1 MTAELDFI
9 IGRAGTGKTRACLEA
24 MRERLQENPL
34 GPALILLLPEHMTF
48 KVERELAESIPQ
60 GKGFLRSYVFGFR
73 RFARHVLL
81 ETGHMKVPR
90 ISEVGRRL
98 LLRKILTKH
107 QKEKDLDVFARAV
120 RQRGFTESLSDAIKE
135 FKSYRLTTD
144 VLHEAAAEL
153 ASGTGSER
161 LAGKLQEMALLTD
174 EFQAEMQGKA
184 NDAEDMMQK
193 LAEVLPEAAIM
204 KGAEVWLDG
213 FIFFN
218 PQEMAVLKSL
228 LQSAA
233 KVHIT
238 LPMTGA
244 LQPDGR
250 VSLDSPENLQ
260 ETALFNRP
268 YRTLQAI
275 RQMMREELGC
285 TRPIPIHLLA
295 GQHRFAENTIM
306 PALEQELFRY
316 GGTAHEGSG
325 GVQLVEAANRRLE
338 VENAAADILRLVRDE
353 GWHYREI
360 GILVRDA
367 ESYDDLVRLVFAD
380 YGIPFF
386 EDAKRP
392 SIHHPLAEL
401 MRSAIEVVAKDW
413 RYETVFRCLRTG
425 FFPPVREDID
435 KLENYVLEF
444 GIRGRK
450 RWQQEEAWDWHRR
463 YSLDGEDGE
472 TVDEDTASTLAL
484 IDGLRRQ
491 SVAALTSLEKNL
503 HQARNVRGYT
513 TALYDF
519 LVELE
524 VPARL
529 QEWAD
534 LAEKEGRL
542 ADAAEHRQLWDDS
555 MALFDQLVEVSGEE
569 EMSLADFEA
578 ILSDGLDALQIS
590 LIPPGLDYV
599 TLAPFDQNSLDNL
612 RAIYILGAD
621 ADTMPR
627 RVREQGIFSDA
638 DRLHIAETL
647 AACQKEGGEAHTI
660 SRGGHERSFGEKFLL
675 YRGFNEAHEYLW
687 LSYALADAEGNGLQP
702 SPLFK
707 KIRALYPEVSFLSIP
722 LETVQRDD
730 DLLLAAPRPALSG
743 LANALRAERE
753 QGTMQPCWRDV
764 YNWARTQE
772 KWQRP
777 LRMALAGIF
786 AKAGDGKLPKEIAEQ
801 IFTKGTILR
810 GSVTQ
815 FEKFRQCPFAHFAAY
830 GLKLQERREYQFRSM
845 DLGQL
850 LHAVLKEYGGIV
862 KKDYANRWQDVP
874 EEKRAAICEDLVNTL
889 APRLQSEILLS
900 RDNYRHLKKRIEK
913 TAEQAVNHLSA
924 WAAVSEFQPAF
935 FEEAF
940 GHPDDEVHLKPLQ
953 LGEGYA
959 LSFKGQIDRLDLH
972 ENAPYY
978 LILDYK
984 TGHVA
989 INLFEVYYGLRLQL
1003 LVYMLVGRE
1012 LLREKGEKR
1021 LPAGILYAFLQNPL
1035 LQTRK
1040 KYSQAELEK
1049 RVNAELRMP
1058 GWVLADLDVAKAID
1072 ASFSHIKPGLSQ
1084 VRDEKKKAVLGPDGE
1099 PVMDFDANS
1108 RKRGYIRSPEEF
1120 ELMLAYVGYI
1130 LKDTGRAILS
1140 GDISASPY
1148 RLKDNKQQNACTYCE
1163 YRDVCGFDPS
1173 LEGYDYRDI
1182 GPEDD
1187 SVLEEKM
1194 AKCTGK
1200 EDLFREI
1207 HKGSAEGNRD
1217 KA

>member
-144 VLHEAAAEL
+144 VLREAAAEL

-193 LAEVLPEAAIM
+193 LAEALPEAPLM

-218 PQEMAVLKSL
+218 PQEMAVLRSL
-228 LQSAA
+228 LISAA
-233 KVHIT
+233 KVHIA
-238 LPMTGA
+238 LPMAGSPLA
-244 LQPDGR
+244 NGR

-275 RQMMREELGC
+275 CQMVRQELGY
-285 TRPIPIHLLA
+285 RGKIDIHLLTQ
-295 GQHRFAENTIM
+295 QHRFAEGSVM
-306 PALEQELFRY
+306 QGLEQELFRY
-316 GGTAHEGSG
+316 GGTSHEGQG
-325 GVQLVEAANRRLE
+325 GVRLVEAANRRLE

-360 GILVRDA
+360 GLLVRDA
-367 ESYDDLVRLVFAD
+367 ESYDELVRLVFAD

-435 KLENYVLEF
+435 RLENYVLEF

-450 RWQQEEAWDWHRR
+450 RWQQEEPWDWHRR
-463 YSLDGEDGE
+463 YTLDDGES
-472 TVDEDTASTLAL
+472 VDEDTASTLAL
-484 IDGLRRQ
+484 IDALRRQ
-491 SVAALTSLEKNL
+491 SVEALILLEKDL
-503 HQARNVRGYT
+503 HAAEDVRGYT

-519 LVELE
+519 LVHLD
-524 VPARL
+524 VPNRL
-529 QEWAD
+529 QEWAE

-555 MALFDQLVEVSGEE
+555 MALFDQLVEVSGTEK
-569 EMSLADFEA
+569 MSLADYEG

-599 TLAPFDQNSLDNL
+599 TLAPFDQNSLDNT
-612 RAIYILGAD
+612 RALYILGAD

-647 AACQKEGGEAHTI
+647 AACQKEGEEEHTI

-675 YRGFNEAHEYLW
+675 YRGFTEAHEYLW
-687 LSYALADAEGNGLQP
+687 ISYALADAEGNGLQA

-707 KIRALYPEVSFLSIP
+707 KIRALYPEVSFVSIP
-722 LETVQRDD
+722 LETVRRDD

-743 LANALRAERE
+743 LANALRSERE
-753 QGTMQPCWRDV
+753 RGTMQPCWRDV
-764 YNWARTQE
+764 YNWARAQD

-777 LRMALAGIF
+777 LHLALAGIF
-786 AKAGDGKLPKEIAEQ
+786 AKADEGKLPKELAEQ
-801 IFTKGTILR
+801 IFAKGTMLR

-830 GLKLQERREYQFRSM
+830 GLKLQERKEYQFRSM

-850 LHAVLKEYGGIV
+850 LHAVLKEYGGVV

-874 EEKRAAICEDLVNTL
+874 EQKRSAICEDLVNTL

-940 GHPDDEVHLKPLQ
+940 GHPDDEVHLKPLP
-953 LGEGYA
+953 LGDGYA

-972 ENAPYY
+972 ESAPYY

-1003 LVYMLVGRE
+1003 LVYMMVGRE
-1012 LLREKGEKR
+1012 LLREQGENR

-1040 KYSQAELEK
+1040 KYGEKELEK
-1049 RVNAELRMP
+1049 HVNAELRMP
-1058 GWVLADLDVAKAID
+1058 GWVLADIDVAKAID
-1072 ASFSHIKPGLSQ
+1072 SSFDFIKPGLRQ
-1084 VRDEKKKAVLGPDGE
+1084 LKDEKKKTVVGPDGK

-1108 RKRGYIRSPEEF
+1108 RKYGYIRSPEEF
-1120 ELMLAYVGYI
+1120 ELMLAYVDYI
-1130 LKDTGRAILS
+1130 LKDTGREILS
-1140 GDISASPY
+1140 GNISASPY
-1148 RLKDNKQQNACTYCE
+1148 RLKANKDQNACTYCE
-1163 YRDVCGFDPS
+1163 YRDVCGFDPDV
-1173 LEGYDYRDI
+1173 EGYSYRDI

-1187 SVLEEKM
+1187 VILEEKM
-1194 AKCTGK
+1194 AECTGK
-1200 EDLFREI
+1200 EQLIDAI
-1207 HKGSAEGNRD
+1207 HRRSAEGNSD

>member
-1 MTAELDFI
+1 M
-9 IGRAGTGKTRACLEA
+9 
-24 MRERLQENPL
+24 
-34 GPALILLLPEHMTF
+34 
-48 KVERELAESIPQ
+48 
-60 GKGFLRSYVFGFR
+60 
-73 RFARHVLL
+73 
-81 ETGHMKVPR
+81 
-90 ISEVGRRL
+90 
-98 LLRKILTKH
+98 
-107 QKEKDLDVFARAV
+107 
-120 RQRGFTESLSDAIKE
+120 
-135 FKSYRLTTD
+135 
-144 VLHEAAAEL
+144 
-153 ASGTGSER
+153 
-161 LAGKLQEMALLTD
+161 
-174 EFQAEMQGKA
+174 
-184 NDAEDMMQK
+184 
-193 LAEVLPEAAIM
+193 
-204 KGAEVWLDG
+204 
-213 FIFFN
+213 
-218 PQEMAVLKSL
+218 
-228 LQSAA
+228 
-233 KVHIT
+233 
-238 LPMTGA
+238 
-244 LQPDGR
+244 
-250 VSLDSPENLQ
+250 
-260 ETALFNRP
+260 
-268 YRTLQAI
+268 
-275 RQMMREELGC
+275 
-285 TRPIPIHLLA
+285 
-295 GQHRFAENTIM
+295 
-306 PALEQELFRY
+306 
-316 GGTAHEGSG
+316 
-325 GVQLVEAANRRLE
+325 
-338 VENAAADILRLVRDE
+338 
-353 GWHYREI
+353 
-360 GILVRDA
+360 
-367 ESYDDLVRLVFAD
+367 
-380 YGIPFF
+380 
-386 EDAKRP
+386 
-392 SIHHPLAEL
+392 
-401 MRSAIEVVAKDW
+401 
-413 RYETVFRCLRTG
+413 
-425 FFPPVREDID
+425 
-435 KLENYVLEF
+435 
-444 GIRGRK
+444 
-450 RWQQEEAWDWHRR
+450 
-463 YSLDGEDGE
+463 
-472 TVDEDTASTLAL
+472 
-484 IDGLRRQ
+484 
-491 SVAALTSLEKNL
+491 
-503 HQARNVRGYT
+503 
-513 TALYDF
+513 
-519 LVELE
+519 
-524 VPARL
+524 
-529 QEWAD
+529 
-534 LAEKEGRL
+534 
-542 ADAAEHRQLWDDS
+542 
-555 MALFDQLVEVSGEE
+555 
-569 EMSLADFEA
+569 
-578 ILSDGLDALQIS
+578 
-590 LIPPGLDYV
+590 
-599 TLAPFDQNSLDNL
+599 
-612 RAIYILGAD
+612 
-621 ADTMPR
+621 
-627 RVREQGIFSDA
+627 
-638 DRLHIAETL
+638 

>member
-1 MTAELDFI
+1 MTAELDFT
-9 IGRAGTGKTRACLEA
+9 IGRAGTGKTHACLAA
-24 MRERLQENPL
+24 MRQRMAEAPM

-48 KVERELAESIPQ
+48 KVERELAASIPKGQ
-60 GKGFLRSYVFGFR
+60 GFLRSYVFGFR

-98 LLRKILTKH
+98 LLRKILVHH
-107 QKEKDLDVFARAV
+107 QKEKDLQVFARAV
-120 RQRGFTESLSDAIKE
+120 RQRGFTESLSDVIQE

-144 VLHEAAAEL
+144 VLREAADEL
-153 ASGTGSER
+153 AKGNER

-174 EFQAEMQGKA
+174 EFAAEMQGKA
-184 NDAEDMMQK
+184 NDAEDMMNQ
-193 LAEVLPEAAIM
+193 LAEAIPEAPLI

-218 PQEMAVLKSL
+218 PQEMAVLRALIKT
-228 LQSAA
+228 AA
-233 KVHIT
+233 KVHVA
-238 LPMTGA
+238 LPMAGLA
-244 LQPDGR
+244 EGDGR
-250 VSLDSPENLQ
+250 VRLDLPENLQ

-275 RQMMREELGC
+275 RRMAREELGY
-285 TRPIPIHLLA
+285 RGPMPIHLLA
-295 GQHRFAENTIM
+295 EQHRFA
-306 PALEQELFRY
+306 PASILRGMEQELFRY
-316 GGTAHEGSG
+316 GGSAQSEEQ
-325 GVQLVEAANRRLE
+325 GVQLVEAANRRIE
-338 VENAAADILRLVRDE
+338 VESAAADILRLVRDE

-360 GILVRDA
+360 GLLVRDGEA
-367 ESYDDLVRLVFAD
+367 YGDIVRLVFED

-401 MRSAIEVVAKDW
+401 MRSAIEVVARDW

-435 KLENYVLEF
+435 RLENYVLEF

-450 RWQQEEAWDWHRR
+450 RWQQQEPWDWHRR
-463 YSLDGEDGE
+463 YSLEDGE
-472 TVDEDTASTLAL
+472 QVDEDTASSLAL
-484 IDGLRRQ
+484 IDSLRRQ
-491 SVAALTSLEKNL
+491 SVEALSALEAALR
-503 HQARNVRGYT
+503 AADDVRGYT
-513 TALYDF
+513 LALYDF
-519 LVELE
+519 LVQLE

-529 QEWAD
+529 QEWAEV
-534 LAEKEGRL
+534 AEREGRL

-555 MALFDQLVEVSGEE
+555 MALFDQLVEVSGTEK
-569 EMSLADFEA
+569 MTLSDYEA
-578 ILSDGLDALQIS
+578 VLSDGLDALQIS

-599 TLAPFDQNSLDNL
+599 TLASFDQNSLDNMRGL
-612 RAIYILGAD
+612 YILGAD
-621 ADTMPR
+621 AATMPR
-627 RVREQGIFSDA
+627 RVQEQGIFSDA

-647 AACQKEGGEAHTI
+647 AACQKEGEEEHTI
-660 SRGGHERSFGEKFLL
+660 SRGGHEKSFGEKFLL
-675 YRGFNEAHEYLW
+675 YRGFTEARDYLW
-687 LSYALADAEGNGLQP
+687 ISYALADAEGNGLQP
-702 SPLFK
+702 SPLVK
-707 KIRALYPEVSFLSIP
+707 KMRELFPKAAFLSIP
-722 LETVQRDD
+722 LETVRRDD

-743 LANALRAERE
+743 LANVLRGERE
-753 QGTMQPCWRDV
+753 HQAMQPCWRDV
-764 YNWARTQE
+764 YNWAMGQKE
-772 KWQRP
+772 WQRP
-777 LRMALAGIF
+777 LQLALAGLF
-786 AKAGDGKLPKEIAEQ
+786 ARSGAGRIPKELAEQ
-801 IFTKGTILR
+801 IFAKGTVLR

-850 LHAVLKEYGGIV
+850 LHAVLKEYGSIV
-862 KKDYANRWQDVP
+862 KRDYANRWQDVP
-874 EEKRAAICEDLVNTL
+874 EEKRAALCEELVNTL

-913 TAEQAVNHLSA
+913 TAEQAVGHLSA
-924 WAAVSEFQPAF
+924 WAAVSAFQPAF

-940 GHPDDEVHLKPLQ
+940 GHPDDEVHLKPLP
-953 LGEGYA
+953 LGDGYA

-972 ENAPYY
+972 ECAPYY

-1003 LVYMLVGRE
+1003 LVYMMVGRE
-1012 LLREKGEKR
+1012 LLKEKGEKR

-1035 LQTRK
+1035 LQTRQ
-1040 KYSQAELEK
+1040 KYTQAELEK

-1072 ASFSHIKPGLSQ
+1072 ASFSFIKPGLSK
-1084 VRDEKKKAVLGPDGE
+1084 VKDEKKKDVIGPDGK
-1099 PVMDFDANS
+1099 PVMDFDSNS
-1108 RKRGYIRSPEEF
+1108 RKRGYIRKPEEF
-1120 ELMLAYVGYI
+1120 ELMLAYVDYI
-1130 LKDTGRAILS
+1130 LRDTGRAILG

-1148 RLKDNKQQNACTYCE
+1148 RLKAKKEQTACTYCE
-1163 YRDVCGFDPS
+1163 YRDVCGFDPDI
-1173 LEGYDYRDI
+1173 EGYAYRDI

-1187 SVLEEKM
+1187 AVLEEKM
-1194 AKCTGK
+1194 ASCTGK
-1200 EDLFREI
+1200 EDLLDAI
-1207 HKGSAEGNRD
+1207 HRGSEESD
-1217 KA
+1217 

>member
-144 VLHEAAAEL
+144 VLREAAAEL

-193 LAEVLPEAAIM
+193 LAEALPEAPLM

-218 PQEMAVLKSL
+218 PQEMAVLRSL
-228 LQSAA
+228 LISAA
-233 KVHIT
+233 KVHIA
-238 LPMTGA
+238 LPMAGSPLA
-244 LQPDGR
+244 NGR

-275 RQMMREELGC
+275 CQMARQELVYRGK
-285 TRPIPIHLLA
+285 IDIHLLTQ
-295 GQHRFAENTIM
+295 QHRFAESSVM
-306 PALEQELFRY
+306 QGLEQELFRY
-316 GGTAHEGSG
+316 GGTSHEGQG
-325 GVQLVEAANRRLE
+325 GVRLVEAANRRLE

-360 GILVRDA
+360 GLLVRDA

-435 KLENYVLEF
+435 RLENYVLEF

-450 RWQQEEAWDWHRR
+450 RWQQEEPWDWHRR
-463 YSLDGEDGE
+463 YTLDDGES
-472 TVDEDTASTLAL
+472 VDEDTASTLAL
-484 IDGLRRQ
+484 IDALRRQ
-491 SVAALTSLEKNL
+491 AVEALILLEKDL
-503 HQARNVRGYT
+503 HAAEDVRGYT

-519 LVELE
+519 LVHLD
-524 VPARL
+524 VPNRL
-529 QEWAD
+529 QEWAE

-555 MALFDQLVEVSGEE
+555 MALFDQLVEVSGIEK
-569 EMSLADFEA
+569 MSLADYEA

-599 TLAPFDQNSLDNL
+599 TLAPFDQNSLDNT
-612 RAIYILGAD
+612 RALYILGAD

-647 AACQKEGGEAHTI
+647 AACQKEGEEEHTI

-675 YRGFNEAHEYLW
+675 YRGFTEAHEYLW
-687 LSYALADAEGNGLQP
+687 VSYALADAEGNGLQA

-707 KIRALYPEVSFLSIP
+707 KIRALYPEISFVSIP
-722 LETVQRDD
+722 LETVRRDD

-743 LANALRAERE
+743 LANALRSERE
-753 QGTMQPCWRDV
+753 RGTMQPCWRDV
-764 YNWARTQE
+764 YNWARAQD

-777 LRMALAGIF
+777 LHLALAGIF
-786 AKAGDGKLPKEIAEQ
+786 AKADEGKLPKELAEQ
-801 IFTKGTILR
+801 IFAKGTMLR

-830 GLKLQERREYQFRSM
+830 GLKLQERKEYQFRSM

-850 LHAVLKEYGGIV
+850 LHAVLKEYGGVV

-874 EEKRAAICEDLVNTL
+874 EQKRSAICEDLVNTL

-940 GHPDDEVHLKPLQ
+940 GHPDDEVHLKPLP
-953 LGEGYA
+953 LGDGYA

-972 ENAPYY
+972 ESAPYY

-1003 LVYMLVGRE
+1003 LVYMMVGRE
-1012 LLREKGEKR
+1012 LLREQGENR

-1040 KYSQAELEK
+1040 KYGEKELEK
-1049 RVNAELRMP
+1049 HVNAELRMP
-1058 GWVLADLDVAKAID
+1058 GWVLADIDVAKAID
-1072 ASFSHIKPGLSQ
+1072 SSFDFIKPGLRQ
-1084 VRDEKKKAVLGPDGE
+1084 LKDEKKKTVVGPDGK

-1108 RKRGYIRSPEEF
+1108 RKYGYIRSPEEF
-1120 ELMLAYVGYI
+1120 ELMLAYVDYI
-1130 LKDTGRAILS
+1130 LKDTGREILS
-1140 GDISASPY
+1140 GNISASPY
-1148 RLKDNKQQNACTYCE
+1148 RLKANKDQNACTYCE
-1163 YRDVCGFDPS
+1163 YRDVCGFDPDV
-1173 LEGYDYRDI
+1173 EGYSYRDI

-1187 SVLEEKM
+1187 VILEEKM
-1194 AKCTGK
+1194 AECTGK
-1200 EDLFREI
+1200 EKLIDAI
-1207 HKGSAEGNRD
+1207 HRRSAEGNSD

>member
-9 IGRAGTGKTRACLEA
+9 IGRAGTGKTHACLEA
-24 MRERLQENPL
+24 MRQRLAENPL

-48 KVERELAESIPQ
+48 KVERGLAASIPQ
-60 GKGFLRSYVFGFR
+60 GKGFLRGYVFGFR

-107 QKEKDLDVFARAV
+107 QKEKDLQVFARAV

-144 VLHEAAAEL
+144 VLREAAEEL
-153 ASGTGSER
+153 AAGTGNER

-174 EFQAEMQGKA
+174 EFGAEMQGKA

-193 LAEVLPEAAIM
+193 LAEALPEAAIM

-238 LPMTGA
+238 LPMTGI
-244 LQPDGR
+244 LQADGR

-295 GQHRFAENTIM
+295 EQHRFAGNTIM

-316 GGTAHEGSG
+316 GGTAHEGKG

-450 RWQQEEAWDWHRR
+450 RWQQAEPWDWHRR

-491 SVAALTSLEKNL
+491 SVEALTSLEKNL
-503 HQARNVRGYT
+503 HQAKDVRGFT

-555 MALFDQLVEVSGEE
+555 MALFDQLVEVSGDE

-612 RAIYILGAD
+612 RAIYILGVD

-707 KIRALYPEVSFLSIP
+707 KIRALYPEVPFLSIP

-753 QGTMQPCWRDV
+753 QGTMQPCWCDV

-786 AKAGDGKLPKEIAEQ
+786 AKAGEGKLPKEIAEQ

-874 EEKRAAICEDLVNTL
+874 EEKRAVICEELVNTL

-924 WAAVSEFQPAF
+924 WAAVSSFQPAF

-940 GHPDDEVHLKPLQ
+940 GHPDDEVHLKPLP

-972 ENAPYY
+972 EKAPYY

-984 TGHVA
+984 TGHAA

-1040 KYSQAELEK
+1040 KYTQAELEK

-1099 PVMDFDANS
+1099 PLMDFDANS

-1120 ELMLAYVGYI
+1120 ELMLSYVDYI

-1173 LEGYDYRDI
+1173 LEGFDYRDI

-1200 EDLFREI
+1200 EELFREI
-1207 HKGSAEGNRD
+1207 HKGPAEGN
-1217 KA
+1217 

>member
-144 VLHEAAAEL
+144 VLREAAAEL

-193 LAEVLPEAAIM
+193 LAEALPEAPLM

-218 PQEMAVLKSL
+218 PQEMAVLRSL
-228 LQSAA
+228 LISAA
-233 KVHIT
+233 KVHIA
-238 LPMTGA
+238 LPMAGSPLA
-244 LQPDGR
+244 NGR

-275 RQMMREELGC
+275 CQMVRQELGY
-285 TRPIPIHLLA
+285 RGKIDIHLLTQ
-295 GQHRFAENTIM
+295 QHRFAEGSVM
-306 PALEQELFRY
+306 QGLEQELFRY
-316 GGTAHEGSG
+316 GGTSHEGQG
-325 GVQLVEAANRRLE
+325 GVRLVEAANRRLE

-360 GILVRDA
+360 GLLVRDA

-435 KLENYVLEF
+435 RLENYVLEF

-450 RWQQEEAWDWHRR
+450 RWQQEAPWDWHRR
-463 YSLDGEDGE
+463 YTLDDGES
-472 TVDEDTASTLAL
+472 VDEDTASTLAL
-484 IDGLRRQ
+484 IDALRRQ
-491 SVAALTSLEKNL
+491 AVEALILLEKDL
-503 HQARNVRGYT
+503 HAAEDVRGYT

-519 LVELE
+519 LVHLD
-524 VPARL
+524 VPNRL
-529 QEWAD
+529 QEWAE

-555 MALFDQLVEVSGEE
+555 MALFDQLVEVSGTEK
-569 EMSLADFEA
+569 MSLADYEA

-590 LIPPGLDYV
+590 LIPPGIDYV
-599 TLAPFDQNSLDNL
+599 TLAPFDQNSLDNT
-612 RAIYILGAD
+612 RALYILGAD

-647 AACQKEGGEAHTI
+647 AACQKEGEEEHTI

-675 YRGFNEAHEYLW
+675 YRGFTEAHEYLW
-687 LSYALADAEGNGLQP
+687 ISYALADAEGNGLQA
-702 SPLFK
+702 SSLFK
-707 KIRALYPEVSFLSIP
+707 KIRALYPEVSFVSIP
-722 LETVQRDD
+722 LETVRRDD

-743 LANALRAERE
+743 LANALRSERE
-753 QGTMQPCWRDV
+753 RGTMQPCWRDV
-764 YNWARTQE
+764 YNWARAQD

-777 LRMALAGIF
+777 LHLALAGIF
-786 AKAGDGKLPKEIAEQ
+786 AKADEGKLPKELAEQ
-801 IFTKGTILR
+801 IFAKGTMLR

-830 GLKLQERREYQFRSM
+830 GLKLQERKEYQFRSM

-850 LHAVLKEYGGIV
+850 LHAVLKEYGGVV

-874 EEKRAAICEDLVNTL
+874 EQKRSAICEDLVNTL

-940 GHPDDEVHLKPLQ
+940 GHPDDEVHLKPLP
-953 LGEGYA
+953 LGDGYA

-972 ENAPYY
+972 ESAPYY

-1003 LVYMLVGRE
+1003 LVYMMVGRE
-1012 LLREKGEKR
+1012 LLREQGENR

-1040 KYSQAELEK
+1040 KYGEKELEK
-1049 RVNAELRMP
+1049 HVNAELRMP
-1058 GWVLADLDVAKAID
+1058 GWVLADIDVAKAID
-1072 ASFSHIKPGLSQ
+1072 SSFDFIKPGLRQ
-1084 VRDEKKKAVLGPDGE
+1084 LKDEKKKTVVGPDGK

-1108 RKRGYIRSPEEF
+1108 RKYGYIRSPEEF
-1120 ELMLAYVGYI
+1120 ELMLAYVDYI
-1130 LKDTGRAILS
+1130 LKDTGREILS
-1140 GDISASPY
+1140 GNISASPY
-1148 RLKDNKQQNACTYCE
+1148 RLKANKDQNACTYCE
-1163 YRDVCGFDPS
+1163 YRDVCGFDPDV
-1173 LEGYDYRDI
+1173 EGYSYRDI

-1187 SVLEEKM
+1187 VILEEKM
-1194 AKCTGK
+1194 AECTGK
-1200 EDLFREI
+1200 EKLIDAI
-1207 HKGSAEGNRD
+1207 HGRSAEGNSD

>member
-144 VLHEAAAEL
+144 VLREAAAEL

-193 LAEVLPEAAIM
+193 LAEALPEAPLM

-218 PQEMAVLKSL
+218 PQEMAVLRSL
-228 LQSAA
+228 LISAA
-233 KVHIT
+233 KVHIA
-238 LPMTGA
+238 LPMAGSPLA
-244 LQPDGR
+244 NGR

-275 RQMMREELGC
+275 CQMARQELGY
-285 TRPIPIHLLA
+285 RGKIDIHLLTQ
-295 GQHRFAENTIM
+295 QHRFAEGSVM
-306 PALEQELFRY
+306 QGLEQELFRY
-316 GGTAHEGSG
+316 GGTSHEGQG
-325 GVQLVEAANRRLE
+325 GVRLVEAANRRLE

-360 GILVRDA
+360 GLLVRDA
-367 ESYDDLVRLVFAD
+367 ESYDELVRLVFAD

-435 KLENYVLEF
+435 RLENYVLEF

-450 RWQQEEAWDWHRR
+450 RWQQEAPWDWHRR
-463 YSLDGEDGE
+463 YTLDDGES
-472 TVDEDTASTLAL
+472 VDEDTASTLAL
-484 IDGLRRQ
+484 IDALRRQ
-491 SVAALTSLEKNL
+491 AVEALILLEKDL
-503 HQARNVRGYT
+503 HAAEDVRGYT

-519 LVELE
+519 LVHLD
-524 VPARL
+524 VPNRL
-529 QEWAD
+529 QEWAE

-555 MALFDQLVEVSGEE
+555 MALFDQLVEVSGTEK
-569 EMSLADFEA
+569 MSLADYEA

-599 TLAPFDQNSLDNL
+599 TLAPFDQNSLDNT
-612 RAIYILGAD
+612 RALYILGAD

-647 AACQKEGGEAHTI
+647 AACQKEGEEEHTI

-675 YRGFNEAHEYLW
+675 YRGFTEAHEYLW
-687 LSYALADAEGNGLQP
+687 ISYALADAEGNGLQA
-702 SPLFK
+702 SSLFK
-707 KIRALYPEVSFLSIP
+707 KIRALYPEVSFVSIP
-722 LETVQRDD
+722 LETVRRDD

-743 LANALRAERE
+743 LANALRSERE
-753 QGTMQPCWRDV
+753 LGTMQPCWRDV
-764 YNWARTQE
+764 YNWARAQD

-777 LRMALAGIF
+777 LHLALAGIF
-786 AKAGDGKLPKEIAEQ
+786 AKADEGKLPKELAEQ
-801 IFTKGTILR
+801 IFAKGTMLR

-830 GLKLQERREYQFRSM
+830 GLKLQERKEYQFRSM

-850 LHAVLKEYGGIV
+850 LHAVLKEYGGVV

-874 EEKRAAICEDLVNTL
+874 EQKRSAICEDLVNTL

-940 GHPDDEVHLKPLQ
+940 GHPDDEVHLKPLP
-953 LGEGYA
+953 LGDGYA

-972 ENAPYY
+972 ESAPYY

-1003 LVYMLVGRE
+1003 LVYMMVGRE
-1012 LLREKGEKR
+1012 LLREQGENR

-1040 KYSQAELEK
+1040 KYGEKELEK
-1049 RVNAELRMP
+1049 HVNAELRMP
-1058 GWVLADLDVAKAID
+1058 GWVLADIDVAKAID
-1072 ASFSHIKPGLSQ
+1072 SSFDFIKPGLRQ
-1084 VRDEKKKAVLGPDGE
+1084 LKDEKKKTVVGPDGK

-1108 RKRGYIRSPEEF
+1108 RKYGYIRSPEEF
-1120 ELMLAYVGYI
+1120 ELMLAYVDYI
-1130 LKDTGRAILS
+1130 LKDTGREILS
-1140 GDISASPY
+1140 GNISASPY
-1148 RLKDNKQQNACTYCE
+1148 RLKANKDQNACTYCE
-1163 YRDVCGFDPS
+1163 YRDVCGFDPDV
-1173 LEGYDYRDI
+1173 EGYSYRDI

-1187 SVLEEKM
+1187 VILEEKM
-1194 AKCTGK
+1194 AECTGK
-1200 EDLFREI
+1200 EKLIDAI
-1207 HKGSAEGNRD
+1207 HGRSAEGNSN

>member
-9 IGRAGTGKTRACLEA
+9 IGRAGTGKTQACLTA

-48 KVERELAESIPQ
+48 KVERELAESISQ
-60 GKGFLRSYVFGFR
+60 GRGFLRGYVFGFR

-107 QKEKDLDVFARAV
+107 QKEKDLQVFARAV

-144 VLHEAAAEL
+144 VLREAAAEL
-153 ASGTGSER
+153 AAGTGSER

-367 ESYDDLVRLVFAD
+367 KSYDDLVRLVFAD

-569 EMSLADFEA
+569 EMSLADFEG

>member
-9 IGRAGTGKTRACLEA
+9 IGRAGTGKTHACLEA
-24 MRERLQENPL
+24 MRAHLAENPM

-48 KVERELAESIPQ
+48 KVERELAASIPQ
-60 GKGFLRSYVFGFR
+60 GRGFLRGYVFGFR

-107 QKEKDLDVFARAV
+107 QKEKDLQVFARAV

-144 VLHEAAAEL
+144 VLREAAEEL
-153 ASGTGSER
+153 SAGTGNER

-174 EFQAEMQGKA
+174 EFGAEMQGKA

-193 LAEVLPEAAIM
+193 LAESLPEAAIM

-238 LPMTGA
+238 LPMTGF
-244 LQPDGR
+244 LRPDGKI
-250 VSLDSPENLQ
+250 SLDLPENLQ

-268 YRTLQAI
+268 YRTMQAI
-275 RQMMREELGC
+275 RQMMRGELGC
-285 TRPIPIHLLA
+285 TRPIPVHLLS
-295 GQHRFAENTIM
+295 GQHRFAEDTIM

-401 MRSAIEVVAKDW
+401 MRSAIEVAAKDW

-425 FFPPVREDID
+425 FFPPVREDVD

-450 RWQQEEAWDWHRR
+450 RWQQEEPWDWHRR
-463 YSLDGEDGE
+463 YSLDEDGE

-503 HQARNVRGYT
+503 QQAKDVRGFT
-513 TALYDF
+513 TALYNF

-524 VPARL
+524 VPAKL
-529 QEWAD
+529 QEWAE

-555 MALFDQLVEVSGEE
+555 MALFDQLVEVSGDE

-707 KIRALYPEVSFLSIP
+707 KIRALYPEVPFLSIP

-764 YNWARTQE
+764 YNWARGQE

-786 AKAGDGKLPKEIAEQ
+786 AKAGEGKLPKEIAEQ

-874 EEKRAAICEDLVNTL
+874 EEKRTALCEELVNTL

-900 RDNYRHLKKRIEK
+900 RDNYRHLKKRIER

-940 GHPDDEVHLKPLQ
+940 GHPDDAVHLKPLQ
-953 LGEGYA
+953 LEDGYA

-972 ENAPYY
+972 EHAPYY

-1040 KYSQAELEK
+1040 KYTQAELEK

-1120 ELMLAYVGYI
+1120 ELMLAYVDYI

-1173 LEGYDYRDI
+1173 LDGYDYRDI

-1200 EDLFREI
+1200 EDLLDEI
-1207 HKGSAEGNRD
+1207 HKGPAESN
-1217 KA
+1217 

>member
-144 VLHEAAAEL
+144 VLREAAAEL

-193 LAEVLPEAAIM
+193 LAEALPEAPLM

-218 PQEMAVLKSL
+218 PQEMAVLRSL
-228 LQSAA
+228 LISAA
-233 KVHIT
+233 KVHIA
-238 LPMTGA
+238 LPMAGSPLA
-244 LQPDGR
+244 NGR

-275 RQMMREELGC
+275 CQMVRQELGY
-285 TRPIPIHLLA
+285 RGKIDIHLLTQ
-295 GQHRFAENTIM
+295 QHRFAEGSVM
-306 PALEQELFRY
+306 QGLEQELFRY
-316 GGTAHEGSG
+316 GGTSHEGQG
-325 GVQLVEAANRRLE
+325 GVRLVEAANRRLE

-360 GILVRDA
+360 GLLVRDA

-435 KLENYVLEF
+435 RLENYVLEF

-450 RWQQEEAWDWHRR
+450 RWQQEAPWDWHRR
-463 YSLDGEDGE
+463 YTLDDGES
-472 TVDEDTASTLAL
+472 VDEDTASTLAL
-484 IDGLRRQ
+484 IDALRRQ
-491 SVAALTSLEKNL
+491 AVEALILLEKDL
-503 HQARNVRGYT
+503 HAAEDVRGYT

-519 LVELE
+519 LVHLD
-524 VPARL
+524 VPNRL
-529 QEWAD
+529 QEWAE

-555 MALFDQLVEVSGEE
+555 MALFDQLVEVSGTEK
-569 EMSLADFEA
+569 MSLADYEA

-590 LIPPGLDYV
+590 LIPPGIDYV
-599 TLAPFDQNSLDNL
+599 TLAPFDQNSLDNT
-612 RAIYILGAD
+612 RALYILGAD

-647 AACQKEGGEAHTI
+647 AACQKEGEEEHTI

-675 YRGFNEAHEYLW
+675 YRGFTEAHEYLW
-687 LSYALADAEGNGLQP
+687 ISYALADAEGNGLQA

-707 KIRALYPEVSFLSIP
+707 KIRALYPEISFVSIP
-722 LETVQRDD
+722 LETVRRDD

-743 LANALRAERE
+743 LANALRSERE
-753 QGTMQPCWRDV
+753 LGTMQPCWRDV
-764 YNWARTQE
+764 YNWARAQD

-777 LRMALAGIF
+777 LHLALAGIF
-786 AKAGDGKLPKEIAEQ
+786 AKADEGKLPKELAEQ
-801 IFTKGTILR
+801 IFAKGTMLR

-830 GLKLQERREYQFRSM
+830 GLKLQERKEYQFRSM

-850 LHAVLKEYGGIV
+850 LHAVLKEYGGVV

-874 EEKRAAICEDLVNTL
+874 EQKRSAICEDLVNTL

-940 GHPDDEVHLKPLQ
+940 GHPDDEVHLKPLP
-953 LGEGYA
+953 LGDGYA

-972 ENAPYY
+972 ESAPYY

-1003 LVYMLVGRE
+1003 LVYMMVGRE
-1012 LLREKGEKR
+1012 LLREQGENR

-1040 KYSQAELEK
+1040 KYGEKELEK
-1049 RVNAELRMP
+1049 HVNAELRMP
-1058 GWVLADLDVAKAID
+1058 GWVLADIDVAKAID
-1072 ASFSHIKPGLSQ
+1072 SSFDFIKPGLRQ
-1084 VRDEKKKAVLGPDGE
+1084 LKDEKKKTVVGPDGK

-1108 RKRGYIRSPEEF
+1108 RKYGYIRSPEEF
-1120 ELMLAYVGYI
+1120 ELMLAYVDYI
-1130 LKDTGRAILS
+1130 LKDTGREILS
-1140 GDISASPY
+1140 GNISASPY
-1148 RLKDNKQQNACTYCE
+1148 RLKANKDQNACTYCE
-1163 YRDVCGFDPS
+1163 YRDVCGFDPDV
-1173 LEGYDYRDI
+1173 EGYSYRDI

-1187 SVLEEKM
+1187 VILEEKM
-1194 AKCTGK
+1194 AECTGK
-1200 EDLFREI
+1200 EKLIDAI
-1207 HKGSAEGNRD
+1207 HRRSAEGNSD